1 MQVSAVRG
9 FDLLS
14 KAVAEHAPLFY
25 KNSKKVEA
33 MFGKEWVH
41 DLDEHLERLFGFNEA
56 AYRQAVHGYA
66 KFSLSA
72 MRLQTLFNKAH
83 RYEEQSYSDACQNVY
98 QNRDFMNEVYLPGIF
113 VSQFLWQHHYRQIQF
128 YRECFLPLLQGAKN
142 RRFYD
147 VGTGTGFYSVQ
158 ALQRLNGFHG
168 YGIDTS
174 PYAREFTMR
183 HVDAWGFGSD
193 VYTTM
198 DVDIIEADLEPAPCV
213 QSIEVLEHLSDPE
226 LFLRSLR
233 KMLQPGGYGFVA
245 AAITAPEDDHIYLYW
260 TPEDVIRQLNNA
272 GFEVLAY
279 REEAGYEGRPGELV
293 PKVAA
298 FIVR

>member
-1 MQVSAVRG
+1 MNCFEL
-9 FDLLS
+9 FDGVITS
-14 KAVAEHAPLFY
+14 EAPLFR
-25 KNSKKVEA
+25 KNFDKVRA
-33 MFGKEWVH
+33 TFGEVWAQ
-41 DLDEHLERLFGFNEA
+41 DLDVHLERLFGYDEA
-56 AYRQAVHGYA
+56 AYRKAVSGYA

-72 MRLQTLFNKAH
+72 MRLQARFN
-83 RYEEQSYSDACQNVY
+83 RTRQYEEQSYEDACRNVY
-98 QNRDFMNEVYLPGIF
+98 QNEEFMANVYLPGIF
-113 VSQFLWQHHYRQIQF
+113 ASQFLWQHHYRQILF
-128 YRECFLPLLQGAKN
+128 HREQFLPLLKGIED

-158 ALQRLNGFHG
+158 VMQHAPGFRG

-174 PYAREFTMR
+174 PHARQFTAK
-183 HVDAWGFGSD
+183 HVAGWGFGEA
-193 VYTTM
+193 YTPM
-198 DVDIIEADLEPAPCV
+198 DVNIIESDLEALPCV

-233 KMLQPGGYGFVA
+233 KMLRPGGYGFIA

-260 TPEDVIRQLNNA
+260 TPEDVIRQLNNT
-272 GFEVLAY
+272 GFEVLDY
-279 REEAGYEGRPGELV
+279 REEAGYEGIPGEIV